1 MSLVDRVNED
11 LTAARKAGDATKRQ
25 VLGMVVSAL
34 TNARIAK
41 KVDTLAD
48 GDVLIVLA
56 KEAKSRRDA
65 AAEFRKGGAEDRA
78 KAEEAEAAVVE
89 AYLPAQMSDEELGK
103 VVDATM
109 AKLGITDP
117 KEMGKVMGSLSKE
130 LKGKAD
136 LKKVNA
142 LVKAKLKA

>member
-1 MSLVDRVNED
+1 MALVDRINED
-11 LTAARKAGDATKRQ
+11 LTAARKAGDETKRQ

-41 KVDTLAD
+41 KVDALAD
-48 GDVLIVLA
+48 GDALVVLT

-65 AAEFRKGGAEDRA
+65 AAEFRKGAAEDRA

-89 AYLPAQMSDEELGK
+89 AYLPAQMSDAELGK

-117 KEMGKVMGSLSKE
+117 KEMGKVMGALSKE